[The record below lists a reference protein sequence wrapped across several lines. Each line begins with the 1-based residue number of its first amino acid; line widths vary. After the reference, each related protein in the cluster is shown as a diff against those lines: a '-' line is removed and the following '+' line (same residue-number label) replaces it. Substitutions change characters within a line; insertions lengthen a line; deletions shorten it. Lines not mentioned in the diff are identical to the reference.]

1 MTADIVANEGG
12 HGSNGREDRRGGT
25 CIFRQQT
32 TPYMQITKV
41 EIWRQSHHGEYPLEI
56 KHKQR
61 CKSKEGMM
69 LNSND
74 HRKDTIE

>member
-1 MTADIVANEGG
+1 MEERTEGEELAYL
-12 HGSNGREDRRGGT
+12 GSKRHLT
-25 CIFRQQT
+25 CRSQR
-32 TPYMQITKV
+32 
-41 EIWRQSHHGEYPLEI
+41 WRFGDKATMEYSLEI

-69 LNSND
+69 LNSDD